1 MDFHHSV
8 KSAALQ
14 ERLQAFMDEHIHSHE
29 SVYKKE
35 QAPLTDRWLPVPIV
49 EHLKPLAKAAG
60 LWNLFLPAS
69 ARARG

>member
-14 ERLQAFMDEHIHSHE
+14 ERLQAFMDEHIHSNE

-35 QAPLTDRWLPVPIV
+35 QAALTDRWLPVPIV
-49 EHLKPLAKAAG
+49 ERLKPLAKAAG
-60 LWNLFLPAS
+60 SGICFCQQAP
-69 ARARG
+69 RARG

>member
-14 ERLQAFMDEHIHSHE
+14 ERLQAFMDEHIHSNE

-35 QAPLTDRWLPVPIV
+35 QAALTDRWRFCCKL
-49 EHLKPLAKAAG
+49 
-60 LWNLFLPAS
+60 
-69 ARARG
+69 RC